1 MNFWHKNSKQD
12 SGFLTFEIEIYGLYG
27 SDIANRNKRENTSGF
42 FDIYLK
48 RILGKLPVGSIE
60 IFVGP
65 AGFLYGYLDDSN

>member
-1 MNFWHKNSKQD
+1 M
-12 SGFLTFEIEIYGLYG
+12 TFEIEIYGLYG
-27 SDIANRNKRENTSGF
+27 SDIVNRNKRENTGGF

-65 AGFLYGYLDDSN
+65 AGFLYGYLDVSN